1 MLKTILLVGSLTAC
15 IAHPPPPKDGAT
27 CKALAL
33 SGGGSKGSYEAGVL
47 YGLVMNDADKT
58 KYAYDVV
65 TGVSAG
71 AINTGAISIFKPG
84 DEVNMVQ
91 FLSDTWAGI
100 NDKNVYEQW
109 SPFGIITGLFSE
121 SGIFNDQPLVDF
133 LKSVFE

>member
-1 MLKTILLVGSLTAC
+1 
-15 IAHPPPPKDGAT
+15 
-27 CKALAL
+27 
-33 SGGGSKGSYEAGVL
+33 
-47 YGLVMNDADKT
+47 
-58 KYAYDVV
+58 
-65 TGVSAG
+65 
-71 AINTGAISIFKPG
+71 
-84 DEVNMVQ
+84 MVQ